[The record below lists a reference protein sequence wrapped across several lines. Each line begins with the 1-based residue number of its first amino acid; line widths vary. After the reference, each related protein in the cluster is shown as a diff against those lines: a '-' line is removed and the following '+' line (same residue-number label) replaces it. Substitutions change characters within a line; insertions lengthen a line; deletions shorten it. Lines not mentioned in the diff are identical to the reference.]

1 MDKRFYKETKDIL
14 ENYCFKVFREKD
26 NVLRTHAIDSKFE
39 ISDYYCYF
47 TIITP
52 NEANLFSYF
61 CLYSHALN
69 VLLENY
75 PLFNKYQD
83 LYLRMMYIPSEEIVI
98 FKENTVYKVLLD
110 KVSKVLEKIEGME

>member
-1 MDKRFYKETKDIL
+1 MWQKREQLFGRIL
-14 ENYCFKVFREKD
+14 REND
-26 NVLRTHAIDSKFE
+26 NIL

-52 NEANLFSYF
+52 NEFNIFSYL
-61 CLYSHALN
+61 CLYLHALN
-69 VLLENY
+69 TLLENC

-83 LYLRMMYIPSEEIVI
+83 LYLRMMYIPSEDIGI

-110 KVSKVLEKIEGME
+110 KVSKVLEKIEEMK

>member
-1 MDKRFYKETKDIL
+1 MDKKYYNETKDIL
-14 ENYCFKVFREKD
+14 ENYCFKILREND
-26 NVLRTHAIDSKFE
+26 NIL

-52 NEANLFSYF
+52 NEFNIFSYL
-61 CLYSHALN
+61 CLYLHALN
-69 VLLENY
+69 TLLENC

-83 LYLRMMYIPSEEIVI
+83 LYLRMMYIPSEDIGI

-110 KVSKVLEKIEGME
+110 KVSKVLEKIEEMK